1 MAKSKVKVKEAPGSV
16 DLGKFD
22 PATIAKQELTHH
34 LQSFIGQKIAF
45 LCARYQYRGILSG
58 IGVDFVVLA
67 NATSVEISGA
77 STNEQPQTEDPIQ
90 SSIIV
95 KLDAVELISQPN
107 WARAPLPNEDG
118 YNTRPN
124 NR

>member
-1 MAKSKVKVKEAPGSV
+1 MAKTKVKKAPDNVV
-16 DLGKFD
+16 DLGAFE
-22 PATIAKQELTHH
+22 PAAIATQELTQH
-34 LQSFIGQKIAF
+34 LTSFVGQKIAF
-45 LCARYQYRGILSG
+45 LCARYQYRGILAG
-58 IGVDFVVLA
+58 VGVDFVVLA

-77 STNEQPQTEDPIQ
+77 SNNEQPQTEDPIQ

-118 YNTRPN
+118 YNTN
-124 NR
+124 TNR